1 MKMKRRTRIAL
12 IAAATLF
19 ALLFT
24 LRLVSKLSP
33 THSSPGQGYNFNQK
47 MSQNDSSSFRKGN
60 YASERIVVRQGSGQ
74 QVVDQKYERIADM
87 RATSRNFD
95 SDVVRLREIATKV
108 DAVIQRENA
117 FGLAG
122 SRTLSL
128 ALGIVPANFDSTVE
142 AVRRVGKLDSI
153 SVTKTDRTTDFK
165 ALEAKR
171 LSLEKARDGLKALR
185 TAGAALSDLV
195 ALETKILEIEGQIQ
209 ELGVSLGDYTEANS
223 FCTIEFSLSEDSSRG
238 DARILVAILESFG
251 WAILV
256 EVGVAALVLAASGIA
271 ALLAMAY
278 ARFRKAQNPAA

>member
-12 IAAATLF
+12 IAAVTLF

-24 LRLVSKLSP
+24 LRLVSKLSSS
-33 THSSPGQGYNFNQK
+33 HSSPGQGYNFDQK

-95 SDVVRLREIATKV
+95 SDVARLREIAAKV
-108 DAVIQRENA
+108 DSVIQRENA

-142 AVRRVGKLDSI
+142 AVRRVGTLDSI

-195 ALETKILEIEGQIQ
+195 ALETKILEIEGHIQ

-238 DARILVAILESFG
+238 DARILTAILDSCG

-256 EVGVAALVLAASGIA
+256 EVGVAALILAASGIA

>member
-1 MKMKRRTRIAL
+1 MMKRRTRIAL
-12 IAAATLF
+12 ITAAALF
-19 ALLFT
+19 ALLFA
-24 LRLVSKLSP
+24 LRLASRLTP
-33 THSSPGQGYNFNQK
+33 TPSSPRQVYDQDQK

-60 YASERIVVRQGSGQ
+60 YASERITVPQGSGK
-74 QVVDQKYERIADM
+74 QVVDQKYERIADV
-87 RATSRNFD
+87 RARSRAFD
-95 SDVVRLREIATKV
+95 ADAARVREIAAKA
-108 DAVIQRENA
+108 DAVVQRENA
-117 FGLAG
+117 YGLTG

-142 AVRRVGKLDSI
+142 AVRRVGKLDSV

-209 ELGVSLGDYTEANS
+209 ELGVSLGDYSEANS
-223 FCTIEFSLSEDSSRG
+223 FCTIEFSLSEDSPRG
-238 DARILVAILESFG
+238 GARTLAAILDSLG

-256 EVGVAALVLAASGIA
+256 ELGVAALALAAAGVAFLTS
-271 ALLAMAY
+271 LAY
-278 ARFRKAQNPAA
+278 ERFKKTHDPAA